1 MVRSVQSPPAFAR
14 AVELSLSPKAGDPT
28 PYAALFRAPSSRG
41 PEWDLAVRTS
51 MAGEVVLYTP
61 DLSAIPPERG
71 LLLTDLDTGR
81 SVELRTVH
89 SYRYTAPAGDSVRHL
104 RLQMR
109 ERASRLVVSS
119 LSALP
124 TRGGGAEIRFVLTAD
139 AACDVSV
146 MNIAGRP
153 VREIVRSRV
162 HAAGQQVILWDGRN
176 GNGLPVPSGRYLVRV
191 RANSATGESAQA
203 LSSALITR

>member
-1 MVRSVQSPPAFAR
+1 
-14 AVELSLSPKAGDPT
+14 
-28 PYAALFRAPSSRG
+28 
-41 PEWDLAVRTS
+41 
-51 MAGEVVLYTP
+51 MAGEVILATP

-81 SVELRTVH
+81 CVELRTVH
-89 SYRYTAPAGDSVRHL
+89 SL
-104 RLQMR
+104 RLQLR

-139 AACDVSV
+139 ATCDVSV

-191 RANSATGESAQA
+191 RANSTTGESTQA